1 MKKAP
6 PIFELHKIYGKLITS
21 GRSYFLI
28 EYFPKELAKRKDGKL
43 IWPKNARGFFAVP
56 DQLVDKEDMIYS
68 YPRTVISNMF
78 TVEYATDKDL
88 EIKTLA
94 R

>member
-6 PIFELHKIYGKLITS
+6 PIFELHKIYGKLITP

-28 EYFPKELAKRKDGKL
+28 EYFPKTVNSAA
-43 IWPKNARGFFAVP
+43 WPKNARGFFAVP

-88 EIKTLA
+88 EIKTLT
-94 R
+94 RR

>member
-6 PIFELHKIYGKLITS
+6 PIFELHKIYGKLITP

-28 EYFPKELAKRKDGKL
+28 EYFPKTVNSAASDNQT
-43 IWPKNARGFFAVP
+43 WPKNARGFFAVP

-78 TVEYATDKDL
+78 TVEYAVDKDL
-88 EIKTLA
+88 EIKTLV